1 VAQWVDDDDVDE
13 AARRLALALGVNDG
27 DGEEGRYHA
36 AEVRRGLLRCWRASP
51 PEGPW
56 CWVFEDLHEADP
68 LLLDLIEQLVKEA
81 RRVPLMVLCV
91 ARWEF
96 LEDRPNWA
104 GGIADAVTLWV
115 EPLTMGHATEL
126 AMEAGDLANDDAE
139 RVARHAGGNPYFVVE
154 IAGMLRR
161 EERDLP
167 RAVRPPPSA
176 CLPST
181 VQAVIA
187 ARIDQL
193 SPGAPAN
200 SYAGH
205 RSSRG
210 GGSTSTSCR

>member
-1 VAQWVDDDDVDE
+1 MTA
-13 AARRLALALGVNDG
+13 
-27 DGEEGRYHA
+27 EEGRYHA
-36 AEVRRGLLRCWRASP
+36 AEVRAGLLALLTGLASR
-51 PEGPW
+51 GPVVL
-56 CWVFEDLHEADP
+56 VFEDLHEADP

-81 RRVPLMVLCV
+81 RKVPLMVLCV

-115 EPLTMGHATEL
+115 EPLTTGHAAEL
-126 AMEAGDLANDDAE
+126 AMEAGDLAYDDAE

-154 IAGMLRR
+154 IVGHDAARGTRSAA
-161 EERDLP
+161 D
-167 RAVRPPPSA
+167 AVRPPA
-176 CLPST
+176 QRLLPPT

-193 SPGAPAN
+193 SPGRARHWCNGP
-200 SYAGH
+200 

-210 GGSTSTSCR
+210 GGSTWTSSR